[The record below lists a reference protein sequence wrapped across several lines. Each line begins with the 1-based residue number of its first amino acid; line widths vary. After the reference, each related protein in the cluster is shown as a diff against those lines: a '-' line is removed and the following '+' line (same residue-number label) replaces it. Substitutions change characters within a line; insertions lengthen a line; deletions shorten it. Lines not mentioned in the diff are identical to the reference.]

1 MEKQFALTIV
11 ILIVAFAVVYAIV
24 ALKGLSSTVRAS
36 RRR

>member
-24 ALKGLSSTVRAS
+24 AFKGESSAAS